1 MTLTTTDFINGLFA
15 LIYVIVTIIIGLR
28 ISAKYF
34 EFKHKTFIYI
44 GIGWAGFSCGWWG
57 SGFGFLYY
65 VLSNRF
71 FDDTF
76 YIIIQVFFVPLFTY
90 LVFYGLTELIFK
102 GKKKL
107 ILRVIFLII
116 DLLFMI
122 YLVIFIIIDPSQIGV
137 KTGTFDL
144 TFGIV
149 VIIYLV
155 FGAILPIAIGG
166 LVFSFNGIK
175 SNNKELNIKGKILL
189 IAFLLFLLGV
199 ILDAML
205 VLTEITLIITRS
217 ILTGCSVLFYLGYLL
232 PDWFKRILI
241 NEDLK

>member
-1 MTLTTTDFINGLFA
+1 MTLSTTDFINGLFA
-15 LIYVIVTIIIGLR
+15 LIFAVVTITIGLR
-28 ISAKYF
+28 IASKYF
-34 EFKHKTFIYI
+34 EFKHKTFLYI
-44 GIGWAGFSCGWWG
+44 GIGWAGFSSGWWG

-71 FDDTF
+71 FEDTF
-76 YIIIQVFFVPLFTY
+76 YIFIQVFFVPLFTY

-102 GKKKL
+102 GNKKFMF
-107 ILRVIFLII
+107 RVIFLLI

-122 YLVIFIIIDPSQIGV
+122 YLLIFIILDPSQIGV

-166 LVFSFNGIK
+166 LIFSYNGIK
-175 SNNKELNIKGKILL
+175 SSNKELNIKGKILVL
-189 IAFLLFLLGV
+189 AFILFLIGV

-205 VLTEITLIITRS
+205 VLTELTLIITRS

-232 PDWFKRILI
+232 PDWFKRIFI
-241 NEDLK
+241 NED